1 MKLILKYWYLVLISV
16 ILNAGA
22 GVGALILRKDQWLPS
37 LEDALER
44 KEDMAEI
51 ASMSDEYLEWNYG
64 VMQLEE
70 MQAKLEEER
79 GALSQERV
87 ELDLLRQQVA
97 MEVIALEELRKEIDA
112 LRTSV
117 NEEFYLIEQSE
128 EANLKR
134 LAKVYGEMKPVPVV
148 ELFGQMELE
157 LVVKIMSVISE
168 EAAGKIFEEMTKQGQ
183 NPAVMNRAVQ
193 ITEKLRQIRQ

>member
-22 GVGALILRKDQWLPS
+22 GIGALILRKDAWLPKATVEGES
-37 LEDALER
+37 
-44 KEDMAEI
+44 KEDVTEL

-64 VMQLEE
+64 VRQLED
-70 MQAKLEEER
+70 MQANLEEER
-79 GALSQERV
+79 GTLDQERV

-97 MEVIALEELRKEIDA
+97 MEVSALEELRKEIDA
-112 LRTSV
+112 LRASV

-128 EANLKR
+128 EVNLKR

-148 ELFGQMELE
+148 ELFTNMELE

-168 EAAGKIFEEMTKQGQ
+168 DAAAKIFSEMTKQDQ
-183 NPAVMNRAVQ
+183 NPAIMDRAVQ
-193 ITEKLRQIRQ
+193 ITEKLRQIRK